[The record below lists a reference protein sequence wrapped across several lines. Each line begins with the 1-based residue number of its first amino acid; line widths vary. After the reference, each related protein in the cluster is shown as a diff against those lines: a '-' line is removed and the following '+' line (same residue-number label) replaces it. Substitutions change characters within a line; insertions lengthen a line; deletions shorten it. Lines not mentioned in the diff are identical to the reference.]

1 MSIREIVHIDEEKC
15 DGCGDCVPACAE
27 GAIQII
33 DGKARLVADRL
44 CDGLGACLGHCP
56 QGAITVERREA
67 DEFDEAAVEQ
77 HLTDSSEHPQPLK
90 QPHAGPPPASGCP
103 GSQIRRMQT
112 PASSGGRSPRRRPQS
127 CLGQWP
133 IQLTLVPP
141 QAPFLKGSDLLICAD
156 CVPFA
161 VPDFHQR
168 YLAGR
173 AVLVG
178 CPKLD
183 NLQAYYEK
191 LREIFGEA
199 QPSRITVLR
208 MEVPCCGGIAQATHK
223 ARNEVS
229 AETPLEIHTIGIDGR
244 NDCRRI
250 PAESRTGT
258 RTA

>member
-1 MSIREIVHIDEEKC
+1 
-15 DGCGDCVPACAE
+15 
-27 GAIQII
+27 
-33 DGKARLVADRL
+33 
-44 CDGLGACLGHCP
+44 
-56 QGAITVERREA
+56 
-67 DEFDEAAVEQ
+67 
-77 HLTDSSEHPQPLK
+77 
-90 QPHAGPPPASGCP
+90 
-103 GSQIRRMQT
+103 
-112 PASSGGRSPRRRPQS
+112 
-127 CLGQWP
+127 
-133 IQLTLVPP
+133 
-141 QAPFLKGSDLLICAD
+141 
-156 CVPFA
+156 